1 MSGIKEGYYFDI
13 LISYRQTFKV
23 KAYYFLIVFL
33 YFMSPNLYSQDQ
45 KVADSLSMIYQTKTL
60 TDTAKLD
67 LLRKLSFNEVRDL
80 NLSLKYAEEL
90 ISLAIKTGSN
100 KFLGSGYFLKGNK
113 KRLFGDLEEA
123 LDAYIKSAEVA
134 RLDNNMKGE
143 GNAYGAIA
151 DIYSISKNHP
161 NARLYYKKA
170 IAILRE
176 SKDSVALA
184 SAILNAGDDYMSNQ
198 IYDTAYM
205 NFTLSKIIFEKLNYL
220 PGIAYNLGNI
230 GMVYANTGKPNLAE
244 KNIEEA
250 IKILEDLEDYYPICV
265 YLISMADIY
274 IEKGDKLTALKYSM
288 RSLNL
293 AQQHGL
299 KEQISDANLK
309 LSELY
314 EKAGEMGESFKF
326 YKDHIAYRD
335 SVNNIK
341 SIQKLADLRTE
352 FEVKNKQEEVNVLKK
367 NKKAQLIMILSLL
380 LILLMALGLIML
392 YYYSL
397 KRSRILSAALDERNI
412 LLEKQSAELKEQ
424 NDKIIKTNEELK
436 RLFEITSIQ
445 KEEIISSINYAQ
457 RMQSALLPP
466 RAYITELL
474 NENFILYKP
483 KDIVSGDFYWIKQVK
498 HHIILVSADCTG
510 HGVPAAFMSVLGIS
524 YLNEIVQRRE
534 ITQANQ
540 VLNELRKEIKH
551 SLRQTGNKEE
561 SRDGIDMALCVIDTK
576 KNVIQYSGA
585 YRPLYLISQNNG
597 EPIFKEFKADLMPVG
612 VHFYGDKSFTN
623 HEIPIEI
630 GDTIYLSSDGFID
643 QMGGPHKTKF
653 SSKNFKKLLLD
664 IYDQP
669 MYEQKEI
676 LEQTLKTW
684 IGDNPQRDDILVIG
698 ARI

>member
-1 MSGIKEGYYFDI
+1 MELLSAIEAGKYKDLEINNKKFMIKFLEHYEDKCFNLLAEMS
-13 LISYRQTFKV
+13 FKV

-33 YFMSPNLYSQDQ
+33 FFISHNLYSQNQ
-45 KVADSLSMIYQTKTL
+45 KVADSLARIYQTNTL
-60 TDTAKLD
+60 TDTAKLE
-67 LLRKLSFNEVRDL
+67 LLRNLSFNEVKDL

-100 KFLGSGYFLKGNK
+100 KFLHSGYFQKGNK

-123 LDAYIKSAEVA
+123 LDAYIKSAEAA
-134 RLDNNMKGE
+134 RLDNNAKGE

-161 NARLYYKKA
+161 NARLYYNKA

-184 SAILNAGDDYMSNQ
+184 SAILNAGEDYMNNQ
-198 IYDTAYM
+198 IYDTAYVY
-205 NFTLSKIIFEKLNYL
+205 FTESKIIFEKLNYL
-220 PGIAYNLGNI
+220 TGKAYSLGNI
-230 GMVYANTGKPNLAE
+230 GMVYANTGKSNLAE

-250 IKILEDLEDYYPICV
+250 IKILEDFEDYYPICV

-274 IEKGDKLTALKYSM
+274 IEKGDKLNALKYGM
-288 RSLNL
+288 RSLKL
-293 AQQHGL
+293 AQQYGL

-314 EKAGEMGESFKF
+314 EKAGDTAESFKY
-326 YKDHIAYRD
+326 YKNHIAYRD

-341 SIQKLADLRTE
+341 SIQKMADLRTE
-352 FEVKNKQEEVNVLKK
+352 FEVKNKQEEVNALKK
-367 NKKAQLIMILSLL
+367 NKIIQLIMIVSLL
-380 LILLMALGLIML
+380 LILLMAVGLIML

-397 KRSRILSAALDERNI
+397 KRSRVLTAALDERNV
-412 LLEKQSAELKEQ
+412 LLEKQSTELKEQ
-424 NDKIIKTNEELK
+424 NDKIISANEELK
-436 RLFEITSIQ
+436 QLFEITNIQ

-466 RAYITELL
+466 KAYITELL

-524 YLNEIVQRRE
+524 CLNEIVQSRE

-540 VLNELRKEIKH
+540 ILNELRKGIKH
-551 SLRQTGNKEE
+551 SLRQTGEKEGT
-561 SRDGIDMALCVIDTK
+561 RDGMDIALCIIDS
-576 KNVIQYSGA
+576 KNNKMQYSGA
-585 YRPLYLISQNNG
+585 HNPLYIINNNNG
-597 EPIFKEFKADLMPVG
+597 NSEIKEIKADPMPVG
-612 VHFYGDKSFTN
+612 VHFLSDKSFTN
-623 HEIPIEI
+623 HEIQLEI
-630 GDTIYLSSDGFID
+630 GDSFYIFSDGFVD
-643 QMGGPHKTKF
+643 QIGGDRNHRFTSEK
-653 SSKNFKKLLLD
+653 FKKLLLD
-664 IYDQP
+664 IHDQ
-669 MYEQKEI
+669 
-676 LEQTLKTW
+676 TH
-684 IGDNPQRDDILVIG
+684 V
-698 ARI
+698 